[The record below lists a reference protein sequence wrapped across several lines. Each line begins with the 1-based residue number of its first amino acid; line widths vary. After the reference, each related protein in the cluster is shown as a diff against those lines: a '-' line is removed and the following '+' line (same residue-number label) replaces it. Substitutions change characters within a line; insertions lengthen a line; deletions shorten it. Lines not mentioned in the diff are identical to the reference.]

1 VPFKIFLSSVYMD
14 SPKKGDEHHLTIRR
28 RLWEYGQT
36 HHSLTVW
43 VAEYAAKG
51 LDTAS
56 WFEIADTCI
65 DNLRD
70 SDVFIALLYRRGGNP
85 IWLNEASGATTASY
99 FELELLHASLLG
111 KPAFFFTIDGYEP
124 EAALAQLID
133 LVRLS
138 TAPSQWSR
146 GTEREIENLIED
158 IAAHMAA
165 VRDAGLTVNRF
176 TDAVSDLRSFA
187 EVETEIASTRVS
199 FMHGL
204 EPVDHTAFS
213 LARVDLLLAALFEDG
228 PSRAKNMAARL
239 SRAWMA
245 MRELAKVDTREIDG
259 DIAQRWVTA
268 SAAWPSPA
276 SWLKMHGPLR
286 AGVLA
291 GLQSQQELRQ
301 RGFLADQAFPFG
313 AYASEAYS
321 IAKISQTR
329 RWQVRRLK
337 AAAVLAQRH
346 AETHSANPSGALAI
360 KASATLQLAR
370 LGRPWLAFDA
380 LADYRS
386 ALAIRERLGASNFA
400 IGEAMTEW
408 AFAEYQVGRVLFWK
422 RQQALARLAEG
433 VRLLES
439 DDPLGHA
446 GFVIR
451 AKDKFATVLRADG
464 QNAAAEAQIREA
476 DELARASGIPRAL

>member
-14 SPKKGDEHHLTIRR
+14 SPEQGDEHHLTIRR

-51 LDTAS
+51 LDSAS

-85 IWLNEASGATTASY
+85 IWLNEASGTTTASY

-124 EAALAQLID
+124 EPALAQVID

-138 TAPSQWSR
+138 TTPSQWSH
-146 GTEREIENLIED
+146 GTESEIESLIED

-165 VRDAGLTVNRF
+165 VRAAGLTVNRF
-176 TDAVSDLRSFA
+176 TDAVSDLRSFTD
-187 EVETEIASTRVS
+187 VETEIASTRIS
-199 FMHGL
+199 FLHGL
-204 EPVDHTAFS
+204 EPVDRSSFS
-213 LARVDLLLAALFEDG
+213 LSRVDVLLAALSDDNLG
-228 PSRAKNMAARL
+228 RAKNMAARL

-245 MRELAKVDTREIDG
+245 MRELAKVDMRDIDAT
-259 DIAQRWVTA
+259 IAQRWQAA

-301 RGFLADQAFPFG
+301 RGYLADQAFPFG

-321 IAKISQTR
+321 IAKVSQTR

-337 AAAVLAQRH
+337 AAVVLARRH
-346 AETHSANPSGALAI
+346 AEAHSANPSGALAI

-380 LADYRS
+380 LADYRA
-386 ALAIRERLGASNFA
+386 ALSIRERLGASNFA

-422 RQQALARLAEG
+422 RKQALARLAEG
-433 VRLLES
+433 VGLLDS

-451 AKDKFATVLRADG
+451 AKDKFAEALRAEG
-464 QNAAAEAQIREA
+464 QDAAAEAQIRQA
-476 DELARASGIPRAL
+476 DELARKAGIPRSP